1 MRFEGFFKVP
11 ARTNR
16 NGLSVFWNSTTNRLS
31 RTMAKF
37 RCGSGR
43 AGEVRRGDD
52 ESGCRAGESGEAGA
66 HLAGFEQVDGGAGEC
81 GGGGE
86 LPLGVRDG

>member
-1 MRFEGFFKVP
+1 MRFEAFFKLP

-16 NGLSVFWNSTTNRLS
+16 NGLSVFRNSTTNLLS
-31 RTMAKF
+31 GTMAK
-37 RCGSGR
+37 CGSGR

-52 ESGCRAGESGEAGA
+52 ESGCSAGESGEAGA
-66 HLAGFEQVDGGAGEC
+66 DLAGFEQVDGGAGEY